1 MTSDEDLSSLDD
13 TDSADNFKAS
23 ITDDNH
29 SISIGRP
36 AIFLNNTLQESQN
49 FTSTGKEGSLQQQ
62 QSQQF
67 AIQKEHTITM
77 NKIKDGT
84 NGQDIFKRARSKAS
98 KKDKSAFLSKK
109 NSSLPATESF
119 RDSTMS
125 MTSKSSAQ
133 ESIAVESSNLRGLEK
148 RLKR

>member
-49 FTSTGKEGSLQQQ
+49 FTSTGKEGSLYQQ

-84 NGQDIFKRARSKAS
+84 NG
-98 KKDKSAFLSKK
+98 
-109 NSSLPATESF
+109 
-119 RDSTMS
+119 
-125 MTSKSSAQ
+125 
-133 ESIAVESSNLRGLEK
+133 
-148 RLKR
+148 